1 MLMKNSKAGVTH
13 VTATITNIFPPVL
26 HALYFAAIFTEQN
39 RSTVIISTVN
49 WETKHTV

>member
-1 MLMKNSKAGVTH
+1 MKNSKAGVIH